1 MKPSYRWVTFGWT
14 IFTTSVGL
22 MAWAAVFPLLNLWVR
37 DLGISRTQGGIL
49 FALYYIPGMIV
60 ALPGGWSFDRY
71 PMKRVFLVAWS
82 LLLAGS
88 AVMAMAPTFLVLCVG
103 RLLLSI
109 GLNVHHVGAP
119 KLLATTFRGRKEL
132 GLVMGLYTWSY
143 TIGIFS
149 SLNVL
154 GIVGEHRG
162 WRPAMYVI
170 VGFVAAALLAI
181 LLLLRAPQTVEEAAA
196 ERAPFRPWSLGLAL
210 WLVALMYL
218 FYNAGSDSYYTF
230 TPDYL
235 VRRGYGLA
243 RSSYLVSMYAWIA
256 FGLKPIFASFLNR
269 RTAPYF
275 VAIGC
280 TAAIAA
286 FALLVTPTI
295 HPYVISVLVGIS
307 IALTMPSLLA
317 LPAFIVSNN
326 QTGQAYGLCQLFY
339 SLGLFAQP
347 LIGFSI
353 DRTGQYYWA
362 YGLMAAYC
370 GVALVSAL
378 VLRVLPVVGGVQ

>member
-1 MKPSYRWVTFGWT
+1 MKPSYRWV
-14 IFTTSVGL
+14 IFAMTVFATSIGL

-37 DLGISRTQGGIL
+37 DLGISRTQGGVL

-60 ALPGGWSFDRY
+60 ALPGGWSFDRF
-71 PMKRVFLVAWS
+71 PVKRVFLISWS
-82 LLLAGS
+82 LLLAGCV
-88 AVMAMAPTFLVLCVG
+88 VMAMAPTFLILCAG

-119 KLLATTFRGRKEL
+119 KLLVTWFHGRKEL

-143 TIGIFS
+143 TIGIFA
-149 SLNVL
+149 SLNAL
-154 GIVGEHRG
+154 GIIGEHHG
-162 WRPAMYVI
+162 WRPAMYLV
-170 VGFVAAALLAI
+170 VALVAAAVLAII
-181 LLLLRAPQTVEEAAA
+181 LLLRPAPESIEESAS
-196 ERAPFRPWSLGLAL
+196 ERVPFRPQKLGLAL

-243 RSSYLVSMYAWIA
+243 RASYLVSMYAWIA
-256 FGLKPIFASFLNR
+256 FALKPLFASFLNR

-275 VAIGC
+275 VAIGS

-286 FALLVTPTI
+286 FALLLPHTI
-295 HPYVISVLVGIS
+295 HAYLVSVLVGIS

-317 LPAFIVSNN
+317 LPAFIVSPNE
-326 QTGQAYGLCQLFY
+326 TGQAYGLCQLFY
-339 SLGLFAQP
+339 SLGFFAQP
-347 LIGFSI
+347 LIGYSI

-362 YGLMAAYC
+362 YALMAAYC
-370 GVALVSAL
+370 GVSLASAV
-378 VLRVLPVVGGVQ
+378 VLRVMRGGG